1 MLYVVILLAHI
12 FHRFLWRN
20 PVFRAPCFRHQLLPE
35 IVIEG
40 EVEQRAVHIQQNGIY
55 VLPGNVDMHEGN
67 LQSEAICA
75 TG

>member
-1 MLYVVILLAHI
+1 M
-12 FHRFLWRN
+12 
-20 PVFRAPCFRHQLLPE
+20 PE